1 MGGTASGAASS
12 CPTQQSHQ
20 SGRSRRY
27 STAWQHKPQAVLGEL
42 GPCDVTRTSGPA
54 SNGSPPTMGDQW
66 ARPAVDAPYVPP
78 LELSTTHAAEVHRF
92 VARRVANVADAA
104 DIAQQTLLL
113 ACTKLGDCRGE
124 NLSGGLFTIARNLI
138 VDHYRTQNR
147 FQFEEVEALAE
158 TEPALQTAS
167 DAVLLVC
174 ERRERLSGW
183 LDCITDQLR
192 LEEQVAVLL
201 ADVYGHRD
209 KDSAAVLCMS
219 VPCFKLLLHG
229 ARARLHEVA
238 DGDCARA
245 KKTSATVGD
254 EPANGHGGKNAK
266 PGNGGPPSGHQTYRA
281 VTCRLGA
288 PKLVALRAKMLE
300 GLAW

>member
-1 MGGTASGAASS
+1 
-12 CPTQQSHQ
+12 
-20 SGRSRRY
+20 
-27 STAWQHKPQAVLGEL
+27 
-42 GPCDVTRTSGPA
+42 
-54 SNGSPPTMGDQW
+54 MGDHR
-66 ARPAVDAPYVPP
+66 ARPAVGASYASR
-78 LELSTTHAAEVHRF
+78 LELSADDAADVHRF
-92 VARRVANVADAA
+92 VGRRVANLADAA

-113 ACTKLGDCRGE
+113 AFSKRGSCRGE
-124 NLSGGLFTIARNLI
+124 NLSGWLFTIARNLI

-167 DAVLLVC
+167 DAVLLLC
-174 ERRERLSGW
+174 QRRERLRGW

-209 KDSAAVLCMS
+209 KDSAAVLRMS

-229 ARARLHEVA
+229 ARARLHEIA
-238 DGDCARA
+238 GGDRTRA
-245 KKTSATVGD
+245 KKASATVCD

-266 PGNGGPPSGHQTYRA
+266 PGNGGPPSGPPTYRA
-281 VTCRLGA
+281 VIGRLSA
-288 PKLVALRAKMLE
+288 PELVALRAEMLE
-300 GLAW
+300 ALAW